1 MLGLRYQLSIAIVL
15 ALATLS
21 VAQRGCPESY
31 GVQTYPDEK
40 YCDRFYKVW
49 LTCIIIIYQ
58 IHNPLKQLP
67 DSLQIVIT

>member
-1 MLGLRYQLSIAIVL
+1 MLCLRYQLSIAIVL

-49 LTCIIIIYQ
+49 LTCIIIIHQ
-58 IHNPLKQLP
+58 ICNPFP